1 MSEASETST
10 ITETPEVSVTP
21 AQEQSANAALREFVK
36 TRDSQTGEPKKEAS
50 SHPKQES
57 NKGETEGASK
67 DTAAGTK
74 PAPEVPKE
82 VPAPEVPKG
91 PKPSELREAR
101 IKELKKEIAD
111 LKNRS
116 AQTKDEMEKK
126 VLAFEAEKQQQQISK
141 ITKDEFFSAAG
152 EEGVPDKDY
161 YQDLIQYYG
170 KDVDTPE
177 FDHALKGCQNIHG
190 VMYTVL
196 QFIDET
202 PGGKEAWKA
211 LSPMAM
217 GKAMRHADKI
227 ISEAKARKATP
238 AAPPTG
244 TQGAPAGATEPKKDI
259 PKAVIAPDGNGDT
272 PRGTKGMS
280 PNEALKHF
288 KQFGATG
295 QYDKE
300 R

>member
-1 MSEASETST
+1 MSEAAETSA

-36 TRDSQTGEPKKEAS
+36 TRDSQTGELKKDTPVQSATKQSDKKE
-50 SHPKQES
+50 
-57 NKGETEGASK
+57 ETEVASK
-67 DTAAGTK
+67 DTAASSK
-74 PAPEVPKE
+74 PAPEVPPKA
-82 VPAPEVPKG
+82 PAEEPPKG

-177 FDHALKGCQNIHG
+177 FDRALKGCQNIHG

-227 ISEAKARKATP
+227 ISEAKAQKATP
-238 AAPPTG
+238 A
-244 TQGAPAGATEPKKDI
+244 APAGATEPKKDI
-259 PKAVIAPDGNGDT
+259 PKAVIAPEGSGDT

-280 PNEALKHF
+280 QLEALRHF

-295 QYDKE
+295 QYNKD
-300 R
+300 